1 MQELLRLFAF
11 NTIVNIPKKELEA
24 LRQRLNESVTSFIS
38 RWREKITFI
47 VDRPSKRY
55 QICVIM
61 RSLQPRYV
69 RHLMGSTHAD
79 FGSLVQAL
87 YNVQESIS
95 QEVWPKSSLS
105 DSKIKKSSGGQSLN
119 VGIIST
125 FRPRLPRY
133 KQSFPQTFR
142 AHSPYTTHPRYQ
154 YKSSIPSQAYD
165 RTYQYSALP

>member
-1 MQELLRLFAF
+1 MRLLAF

-24 LRQRLNESVTSFIS
+24 LRQRPNESVTSFIS

-55 QICVIM
+55 QICMIM
-61 RSLQPRYV
+61 RSLQPRYA

-105 DSKIKKSSGGQSLN
+105 DSKIKKSLGG
-119 VGIIST
+119 
-125 FRPRLPRY
+125 
-133 KQSFPQTFR
+133 
-142 AHSPYTTHPRYQ
+142 
-154 YKSSIPSQAYD
+154 
-165 RTYQYSALP
+165 